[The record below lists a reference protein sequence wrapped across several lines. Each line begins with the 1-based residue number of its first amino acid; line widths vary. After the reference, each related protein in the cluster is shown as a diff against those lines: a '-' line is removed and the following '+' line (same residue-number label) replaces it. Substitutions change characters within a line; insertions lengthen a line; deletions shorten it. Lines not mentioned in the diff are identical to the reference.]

1 MRRQRHDPFLKRLYR
16 AGTRDALTLFFPELA
31 ARIDWDHWQWID
43 KEVLFR
49 GKRRQAVIADLVG
62 ETRDIEG
69 RYLKVLVHPELQ
81 MTPDVDMDWRVFEY
95 NAGLLL
101 REGNP
106 SARVV
111 TVVFYHCPGGGGVLE
126 RQFSLDFFEK
136 TLHQITYWSV
146 GLGEL
151 AAEEYAARDNPMGWA
166 LASWMQQ
173 RREGRVE
180 LRLRLV
186 DKVLRRVRDT
196 AYQGLLLDTLPTYYR
211 LSGRE
216 RRLEVQLLR
225 TESYR
230 EVEEM
235 AQTVL
240 GRMEARARREG
251 RQEGRQEGEELALQ
265 RAVKRAILTRF
276 PAAPARLTD
285 RVERFPEPARLEEL
299 LSRVILASTLEE
311 IERLLAA
318 PPGSS

>member
-62 ETRDIEG
+62 ETRDVEG

-81 MTPDVDMDWRVFEY
+81 MTPDAAMDWRVFEY

-101 REGNP
+101 REGQP
-106 SARVV
+106 GARVV
-111 TVVFYHCPGGGGVLE
+111 TVVFYHCPGGGGIQE
-126 RQFSLDFFEK
+126 RQFSLDFFDK
-136 TLHQITYWSV
+136 SLHQITYWSV

-151 AAEEYAARDNPMGWA
+151 AAEEYAARENPMGWA

-173 RREGRVE
+173 QREGRVE

-186 DKVLRRVRDT
+186 EKILRRVR
-196 AYQGLLLDTLPTYYR
+196 AEEYRELLLDTLQTYYR

-216 RRLEVQLLR
+216 RRLEEQLLR
-225 TESYR
+225 AGPYA

-240 GRMEARARREG
+240 GRMKAKERREG

-265 RAVKRAILTRF
+265 RAVKRALLTRF
-276 PAAPARLTD
+276 PAAPASLTD
-285 RVERFPEPARLEEL
+285 RVEQFLEPARLEEL
-299 LSRVILASTLEE
+299 LSGIILASTLQEVE
-311 IERLLAA
+311 GLLAV
-318 PPGSS
+318 PSGP